1 MPAAAAPDSVSF
13 VTFALFMSATPY
25 RVASPAVLHGLS
37 LGGTLVFLFLVLAAG
52 MIPGLLALGVGYLL
66 AQWLAGTRPSQRL
79 GRYGPKVA
87 ALLVGL
93 MPLVLFAGVV
103 MGAGSAV
110 GSLRDEFDG
119 LFDKLVSV
127 LNNWRALLP
136 EFLAAKVPSDSGVHD
151 LLVEQVKNSAGLL
164 ATLGKTWLGGLVQV
178 IVGVIV
184 GVLLMLDDQ
193 PREVGLARAIRERAL
208 IFIDTFRS
216 IVTAQFFIA
225 LINTAFT
232 ALYLFGLLPLFGIQ
246 MPYALALTLLTFV
259 AGMLPIVGN
268 LLCNVVLTLMSLSVG
283 PGVALASL
291 SFLIAIHKIEYI
303 INSAIVG
310 SKTQIAIW
318 EMLLAIF
325 IGEILFGVAGLVAAP
340 LFYAYVKRELK
351 QLPYLQ
357 HAQK

>member
-1 MPAAAAPDSVSF
+1 MPTQP
-13 VTFALFMSATPY
+13 
-25 RVASPAVLHGLS
+25 RVASPAVLHGIS
-37 LGGTLVFLFLVLAAG
+37 LGATLLLLFLVLSAG

-66 AQWLAGTRPSQRL
+66 AQWLASTRISQRL
-79 GRYGPKVA
+79 GRYGPKLA

-93 MPLVLFAGVV
+93 LPLLLFAGVA

-110 GSLRDEFDG
+110 GSLRGEFDG
-119 LFDKLVSV
+119 LFEKLVSV

-184 GVLLMLDDQ
+184 GVLLVLDGQ
-193 PREVGLARAIRERAL
+193 PRELGLARAIRERAT
-208 IFIDTFRS
+208 IFIETFRS
-216 IVTAQFFIA
+216 IVTAQFVIA

-232 ALYLFGLLPLFGIQ
+232 ALYLFVLLPVVDVN

-259 AGMLPIVGN
+259 AGLLPIVGN
-268 LLCNVVLTLMSLSVG
+268 LLCNVVLTLVSLSVG

-291 SFLIAIHKIEYI
+291 SFLILVHKLEYL

-310 SKTQIAIW
+310 GKTNISVW

-340 LFYAYVKRELK
+340 LFYAYFKRELK

-357 HAQK
+357 HAQS

>member
-1 MPAAAAPDSVSF
+1 
-13 VTFALFMSATPY
+13 MSNSS
-25 RVASPAVLHGLS
+25 RIASPAVLHGIS
-37 LGGTLVFLFLVLAAG
+37 LGATLVLLFLVLAAG

-66 AQWLAGTRPSQRL
+66 AQWLASTRLVLRM
-79 GRYGPKVA
+79 GRYGPKLA

-93 MPLVLFAGVV
+93 LPFALFAGVA
-103 MGAGSAV
+103 MGAGSAL
-110 GSLRDEFDG
+110 GGLRGEFDG
-119 LFDKLVSV
+119 LFEKLVSV

-136 EFLAAKVPSDSGVHD
+136 EFLAAKLPSDSGVHD
-151 LLVEQVKNSAGLL
+151 LLVEQVKHSAGLL
-164 ATLGKTWLGGLVQV
+164 ATLGKTGLGGLVQV
-178 IVGVIV
+178 LVGVIV
-184 GVLLMLDDQ
+184 GVLLMLDHQ
-193 PREVGLARAIRERAL
+193 PRDIGLARAIRERAS

-225 LINTAFT
+225 LINTLFT
-232 ALYLFGLLPLFGIQ
+232 ALYLFVLLPLFDIH

-259 AGMLPIVGN
+259 AGLLPIVGN
-268 LLCNVVLTLMSLSVG
+268 LLCNVVLTLVSLSVG

-291 SFLIAIHKIEYI
+291 SFLIAVHKMEYI

-310 SKTQIAIW
+310 GKTHIAIW

-340 LFYAYVKRELK
+340 LFYAYFKRELK

-357 HAQK
+357 HTAG